1 MEPLLEH
8 ARMLDEALA
17 KVRLDERRLSDRARK
32 HRRRRVGATGCATA
46 WCTDVALAI
55 AALDDFRPELAA
67 QWLAQ
72 PDRRGAPLR
81 QGAGAAEALAL
92 VEERLLA
99 EDAGALATMATPGSS
114 RLNSHGIRVA
124 RAFVAEKRLASWVL
138 QRNRD
143 AGLPVTSAAAAD
155 RFTQLLG
162 DDSPVE
168 EPRRA
173 EYGSRRRTGAQHWER
188 HLAERWRGRHPSVK
202 YGSMRSREPLTPQER
217 SEKACRNL
225 RPDFSR
231 FLGPEFLEE

>member
-32 HRRRRVGATGCATA
+32 RRRRRVGATGCATA

-67 QWLAQ
+67 QWLVQ

-81 QGAGAAEALAL
+81 QGAGAAEALSL

-114 RLNSHGIRVA
+114 KLNSQLHLPRPPTSMHHLSSSWLPSLQLPSLWQ
-124 RAFVAEKRLASWVL
+124 KR
-138 QRNRD
+138 
-143 AGLPVTSAAAAD
+143 
-155 RFTQLLG
+155 
-162 DDSPVE
+162 
-168 EPRRA
+168 
-173 EYGSRRRTGAQHWER
+173 
-188 HLAERWRGRHPSVK
+188 
-202 YGSMRSREPLTPQER
+202 
-217 SEKACRNL
+217 C
-225 RPDFSR
+225 
-231 FLGPEFLEE
+231 